1 MATTIEIKRE
11 TQRLLERLKRE
22 FNARSYDEAIR
33 KVLKERLGIID
44 SMFGVDK
51 GKVSRFEEE
60 DRMEDRE

>member
-11 TQRLLERLKRE
+11 TQRLLERLKKE
-22 FNARSYDEAIR
+22 LNARSYDEALR
-33 KVLKERLGIID
+33 KVLKERLDIID

>member
-1 MATTIEIKRE
+1 MATTIEIKHE

-22 FNARSYDEAIR
+22 LNARSYDEALR
-33 KVLKERLGIID
+33 KVLKERLDIID

-51 GKVSRFEEE
+51 GRISQFEEE